1 MIYIL
6 TREGWPFNKE
16 WKEDKTLFQYV
27 NLEYFVT
34 QFLFKDEP
42 AKVHNMRHEDTLVT
56 NEIIDKIL
64 SENPDIKL
72 FACDLDCFQNKQS
85 LLSYDE
91 HICKK
96 YPNVFF
102 IFFYHELDLTLIVN
116 ENTKK
121 LSNAIYVLNSFN
133 TSNPD
138 LLDGKVFPYYL
149 MNAYTQKY
157 YDRMRNMYRPNEL
170 LRKCKK
176 YNFLNGVHKPH
187 RFAAYQ
193 LIKKYDMLKDGFF
206 SYLDYPRH
214 SKDEGYIK
222 QTADFLDMEVN
233 EFKQCLST
241 FEIPYLLESFE
252 PLTAAGIFSAPFII
266 PPIYSW
272 QSYISITSET
282 NYIEKTNLVSLSEK
296 SFKAFTGFNIP
307 LIYGQPNLVDY
318 LRHLGFDMFDD
329 LFDNTPTHNKSAT
342 FEKLEKNIQ
351 TINNMS
357 YQELHNFY
365 TNNLDRIYHNFNNM
379 VNRSKEKQFNQ
390 IRSLTQ
396 SIFKK

>member
-6 TREGWPFNKE
+6 TREGWPFNKAWE
-16 WKEDKTLFQYV
+16 EDKTLFQYV

-116 ENTKK
+116 EDTRK
-121 LSNAIYVLNSFN
+121 LNNAIYVLNSFN
-133 TSNPD
+133 TGNLD

-149 MNAYTQKY
+149 MNAYTQKHY
-157 YDRMRNMYRPNEL
+157 NTMRNMYRPNEN

-193 LIKKYDMLKDGFF
+193 LIKKYDMLNDGFF

-214 SKDEGYIK
+214 SEDERYIK
-222 QTADFLDMEVN
+222 ETADFLDMEVD

-252 PLTAAGIFSAPFII
+252 PLTAPGIFSAPFIM

-329 LFDNTPTHNKSAT
+329 LFDNTPTHSKSAT

-357 YQELHNFY
+357 YQELHSFY
-365 TNNLDRIYHNFNNM
+365 TNNLDRIYQNFNNM
-379 VNRSKEKQFNQ
+379 VNRSKEKHFNQ

-396 SIFKK
+396 SILKK